1 MKPNFMPSIQELLDS
16 VRIEQ
21 AGDKITKGGSPS
33 FLFDMELEDGH
44 AKSVARDVLY
54 LYDKKIKRHLDV
66 QDVGEI
72 MKDIYAMIGR
82 QIEAQ
87 PSDSQELF
95 DLMDTDRDGIFG
107 ISKD

>member
-16 VRIEQ
+16 VRIEP
-21 AGDKITKGGSPS
+21 AGDKFAMGSPS
-33 FLFDMELEDGH
+33 YLFDMEMEDGH

-54 LYDKKIKRHLDV
+54 LYDKKNKRHLDV

-82 QIEAQ
+82 QLEPR

-95 DLMDTDRDGIFG
+95 DMMDRDRDGIFG